1 MSNIESNLKIVKEA
15 INKSAKK
22 TNRTLDDIVLVV
34 VTKTRTVEE
43 IKEVYQCGHK
53 IIGENRIQEAENKF
67 RYLKELNLEWHLVG
81 HLQRNKVKDAINIF
95 SMIHSVDSLR
105 LAEEINKGC
114 EQKKIRMNVLLEINV
129 SGEETKY
136 GFKPN
141 EIIPALKIISEMR
154 NVNVM
159 GLMTMAPFA
168 ANPED
173 TRPVFRQLRELRDE
187 IIEQNI
193 LNINMKYLSMGMTND
208 YTVAI
213 EEGANMVRI
222 GTAIFQSFGVR

>member
-1 MSNIESNLKIVKEA
+1 MSNIESNLKKVKEA
-15 INKSAKK
+15 IDKSARK

-105 LAEEINKGC
+105 LAEEINKRC
-114 EQKKIRMNVLLEINV
+114 EQKNIRMNVLLEINV

-141 EIIPALKIISEMR
+141 ELIPALKIISEMR

-173 TRPVFRQLRELRDE
+173 TRPVFRQLRKLRDE

-208 YTVAI
+208 YTIAI

-222 GTAIFQSFGVR
+222 GTAIFQS

>member
-1 MSNIESNLKIVKEA
+1 MSNIESNLKKVNEA
-15 INKSAKK
+15 IDKSARK

-34 VTKTRTVEE
+34 VTKTRTIEE
-43 IKEVYQCGHK
+43 IKEVYQCGHR
-53 IIGENRIQEAENKF
+53 IIGENRIQEAESKF

-105 LAEEINKGC
+105 LAEEINNRC
-114 EQKKIRMNVLLEINV
+114 EQKNIRMNILLEINV

-136 GFKPN
+136 GFKPD
-141 EIIPALKIISEMR
+141 EIIPALKIISEMK
-154 NVNVM
+154 NVNAM
-159 GLMTMAPFA
+159 GLMTMAPFE

-173 TRPVFRQLRELRDE
+173 TRPVFRQLRELRDG

-193 LNINMKYLSMGMTND
+193 PNVKMKYLSMGMTND

-222 GTAIFQSFGVR
+222 GTAIFQS